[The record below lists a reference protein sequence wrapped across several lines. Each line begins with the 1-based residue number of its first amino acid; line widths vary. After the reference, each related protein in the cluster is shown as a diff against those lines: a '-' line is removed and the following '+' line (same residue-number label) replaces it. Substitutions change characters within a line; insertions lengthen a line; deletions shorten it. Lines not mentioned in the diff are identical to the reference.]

1 MQDIT
6 IFRDELRSL
15 DGDLFL
21 CHLFTPDERRTDML
35 TLYSIY
41 ADSARIP
48 FIVSE
53 PMLGA
58 IRYQWWREVIDGK
71 HLDTAPISVF
81 LNSSSLPRDL
91 LHKLINAREELFD
104 KEEPNLY
111 DIEYSAHEI
120 GIPFMQSAL
129 RVLGEDNE
137 DILPEGMLK
146 AAGSGFELLRLST
159 AYPGEIQA
167 DIVSA
172 ATIKLQTATVLFN
185 GMPRKHRKLILPA
198 FLIIGLSKKHA
209 QNINKSRSLF
219 FYQLHLLKMAFWG
232 KL

>member
-1 MQDIT
+1 MQDIA

-21 CHLFTPDERRTDML
+21 CHLFTPEHQRTDML

-71 HLDTAPISVF
+71 HVDTAPVSGY
-81 LNSSSLPRDL
+81 LNTSNLPQNL
-91 LHKLINAREELFD
+91 LHKLIDAREGLFD
-104 KEEPNLY
+104 KEQPSLS
-111 DIEYSAHEI
+111 DIELSARDI
-120 GIPFMQSAL
+120 GVPFMKTAL
-129 RVLGEDNE
+129 SVLSENTKD
-137 DILPEGMLK
+137 DLPDGLLD

-159 AYPGEIQA
+159 AYPNEIQE
-167 DIVSA
+167 DIIVA
-172 ATIKLQTATVLFN
+172 ARTKLQKAADLFN
-185 GMPRKHRKLILPA
+185 GMSRKQRKALLPA
-198 FLIIGLSKKHA
+198 FLIIGLSKRHV
-209 QNINKSRSLF
+209 QNIDKGRSLF
-219 FYQLHLLKMAFWG
+219 FYQLQLLKMAFTG

>member
-53 PMLGA
+53 PMLGT
-58 IRYQWWREVIDGK
+58 IRYQWWRDVIDGK
-71 HLDTAPISVF
+71 HLDTAPISGF

-91 LHKLINAREELFD
+91 LHKLCL
-104 KEEPNLY
+104 LY
-111 DIEYSAHEI
+111 TS
-120 GIPFMQSAL
+120 PS
-129 RVLGEDNE
+129 
-137 DILPEGMLK
+137 
-146 AAGSGFELLRLST
+146 
-159 AYPGEIQA
+159 
-167 DIVSA
+167 
-172 ATIKLQTATVLFN
+172 
-185 GMPRKHRKLILPA
+185 PRD
-198 FLIIGLSKKHA
+198 S
-209 QNINKSRSLF
+209 
-219 FYQLHLLKMAFWG
+219 
-232 KL
+232 